1 MDIIYLRD
9 LQVDAIIGVWEW
21 ERHVRQ
27 NLILNLELGADITD
41 AAESDDL
48 SDTVDYKAVSD
59 RVIEYTKSTEFQLV
73 ESLAEK
79 ISEIILG
86 EFSVTW
92 VKLTVGKR
100 GVLPEV
106 FEVGIVIERGEKF

>member
-41 AAESDDL
+41 AAKSDDL

-86 EFSVTW
+86 EFSVRW
-92 VKLTVGKR
+92 VKLTIGKR
-100 GVLPEV
+100 GILSEV

>member
-41 AAESDDL
+41 AAKSDDL

-79 ISEIILG
+79 ISEIILD

-92 VKLTVGKR
+92 VKLTVG
-100 GVLPEV
+100 
-106 FEVGIVIERGEKF
+106 

>member
-41 AAESDDL
+41 PARSDDL

-79 ISEIILG
+79 IAAIILS
-86 EFSVTW
+86 EFRVRW
-92 VKLTVGKR
+92 LKLTIGKR
-100 GVLPEV
+100 GVLSEV

>member
-41 AAESDDL
+41 AAKSDDL
-48 SDTVDYKAVSD
+48 SDTVDYNAVSD

-79 ISEIILG
+79 ISEIILD

-106 FEVGIVIERGEKF
+106 FEVCIVIERDKKF

>member
-9 LQVDAIIGVWEW
+9 LQVDAVIGVWEW
-21 ERHVRQ
+21 ERRIRQ
-27 NLILNLELGADITD
+27 TLVLNLELGADIT
-41 AAESDDL
+41 AAGNTDDL

-59 RVIEYTKSTEFQLV
+59 RVIEYTRSTDFQLV

-79 ISEIILG
+79 ISDLIQK
-86 EFSVTW
+86 EFCIKW
-92 VKLTVGKR
+92 LKLTISKR

-106 FEVGIVIERGEKF
+106 YEVGIVIERGEKF